1 LEALDRVKK
10 SLSGQG
16 FVVINFNG
24 HLSGEAG
31 ISARSLLKTLKSSGF
46 KVDILPSLEKG
57 ERNRNNL
64 FIASLKKLDYN
75 KLTIPITYMEKGQE
89 KQYDIRKN
97 LINQKSLDLSN
108 ALIISDN
115 FPLMEQ
121 LNQVAARQWR
131 EDYLKNITLKY
142 RDQGVP
148 LIR

>member
-1 LEALDRVKK
+1 MQKFNLIIRRIRWFRFGEALFYFFQNKCRCCFKYW
-10 SLSGQG
+10 
-16 FVVINFNG
+16 IND
-24 HLSGEAG
+24 
-31 ISARSLLKTLKSSGF
+31 K
-46 KVDILPSLEKG
+46 
-57 ERNRNNL
+57 
-64 FIASLKKLDYN
+64 N
-75 KLTIPITYMEKGQE
+75 KE

-97 LINQKSLDLSN
+97 LIDQKTLNLTN
-108 ALIISDN
+108 ARIISDN

>member
-1 LEALDRVKK
+1 
-10 SLSGQG
+10 
-16 FVVINFNG
+16 
-24 HLSGEAG
+24 
-31 ISARSLLKTLKSSGF
+31 
-46 KVDILPSLEKG
+46 
-57 ERNRNNL
+57 
-64 FIASLKKLDYN
+64 
-75 KLTIPITYMEKGQE
+75 MEKGQE

-97 LINQKSLDLSN
+97 LIDQKTLNLTN
-108 ALIISDN
+108 ARIISDN